1 MNRDIPS
8 LLANIQTEAV
18 TLESKAVDLTQSI
31 QSFLNAASLLSA
43 VAQHER
49 DTAVA
54 AVVTLQE
61 RVRVLEEIERRAIAQ
76 SEEVQRDWA
85 SPVEVE
91 GMKRR
96 IAQLESAAAWV
107 PVAQRLP
114 RADKNV
120 IVKFKDRIT
129 EMEYTRMAHLRK
141 YPSGEYDWMEPTNAY
156 SYGGNV
162 IEWVN
167 IPGDSDNA

>member
-1 MNRDIPS
+1 MSEDIAS
-8 LLANIQTEAV
+8 RIAYLKSDADAVKAFRADMDEAIEMLLGQANNIATVAV
-18 TLESKAVDLTQSI
+18 
-31 QSFLNAASLLSA
+31 
-43 VAQHER
+43 
-49 DTAVA
+49 
-54 AVVTLQE
+54 
-61 RVRVLEEIERRAIAQ
+61 EIERKAIEQ
-76 SEEVQRDWA
+76 SETVQRDWA
-85 SPVEVE
+85 SPVEVV
-91 GMKRR
+91 GMKKR

-114 RADKNV
+114 RAEKNV